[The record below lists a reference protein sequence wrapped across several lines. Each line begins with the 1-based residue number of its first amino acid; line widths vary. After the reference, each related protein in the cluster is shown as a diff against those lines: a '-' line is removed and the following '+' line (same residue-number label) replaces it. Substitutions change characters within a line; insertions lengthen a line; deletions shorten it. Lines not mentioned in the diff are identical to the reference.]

1 MVEIRGMKELK
12 DGFKQLEQR
21 MSVNARSA
29 VILGAEAYMSDVRAG
44 APRKTTTLIRSI
56 HVSDPTGSGMQV
68 IAYVGTDLEYA
79 KIHEYGGIIKAKNA
93 PYLTFQTKDGS
104 WHRVKQVQIPARPY
118 FRPPLKNRDKYI
130 KIITD
135 AMMRGIPQ

>member
-29 VILGAEAYMSDVRAG
+29 VILGAEAYQRDVRAG
-44 APRKTTTLIRSI
+44 APRKTTSLIRSI
-56 HVSDPTGSGMQV
+56 NVSNPSVSGTQVVAHVGSN
-68 IAYVGTDLEYA
+68 LEYA
-79 KIHEYGGIIKAKNA
+79 KIHEFGGIIKAKNA

-104 WHRVKQVQIPARPY
+104 WHRVTQVQIPARPY
-118 FRPPLKNRDKYI
+118 FRPPLKNRAKYI